1 MPVEPWGAY
10 PPEMNA
16 ARYNGPGPGA
26 WMAASGAWGAMAV
39 NAATALGTFFAQ
51 KADLATEVFGVS
63 SAAQLAAAGG
73 YGGWLAAMHG
83 LADVNAVSLAGAAD
97 AYSMGKTT
105 MVPEEAVLANRSAY
119 AAAVGSSILGPADPK
134 AVALAVQ
141 YAEMHAENAA
151 TMMGYDAAATTATM
165 LKPYP
170 PPPPLVT
177 SMPGEQSAET
187 AAQTAQEVATKNNV
201 AGKPTDMIG
210 KMLPMV
216 MQMAPQAV
224 QMPAQ
229 FVQMMTQQ
237 LQQAFQP
244 VQQIMSQM
252 VTPFAGALGNGLGTG
267 STGLGSTPTAARG
280 AATALRGG
288 LPLGGGSGAM
298 GGLGSRL
305 AAGGAGAGGMTE
317 EAVKPTST
325 AVRTGPSFTGIP
337 LEKPV
342 GTTLSSAGGG
352 GMGGGVPHRGRRDRK
367 DGTEYSGG
375 DHVYRA
381 KAHDADDD
389 VAYSAE
395 DDALF
400 A

>member
-16 ARYNGPGPGA
+16 ARYNGPGPGG
-26 WMAASGAWGAMAV
+26 WMAASGAWVSMAV

-51 KADLATEVFGVS
+51 KADLATQVFGVS

-73 YGGWLAAMHG
+73 YGGWLGAMHG
-83 LADVNAVSLAGAAD
+83 LADVQAVSLAGAAE

-119 AAAVGSSILGPADPK
+119 AAAIGSSILGPADPK

-141 YAEMHAENAA
+141 YAQMHAENAA
-151 TMMGYDAAATTATM
+151 TMMGYDTASTLATAY
-165 LKPYP
+165 KFYP

-177 SMPGEQSAET
+177 SIPGETSAET
-187 AAQTAQEVATKNNV
+187 AAQTAQEAATKNNI
-201 AGKPTDMIG
+201 AGKPSEMIT

-237 LQQAFQP
+237 LQQVFQP

-288 LPLGGGSGAM
+288 LPLGGSGAM

-325 AVRTGPSFTGIP
+325 AVRMGPSFTGIP

-342 GTTLSSAGGG
+342 GTTLSSAGAG
-352 GMGGGVPHRGRRDRK
+352 GMGGAVPPRGRRDRK

-381 KAHDADDD
+381 KANDADDD
-389 VAYSAE
+389 FASSDE
-395 DDALF
+395 EDALF